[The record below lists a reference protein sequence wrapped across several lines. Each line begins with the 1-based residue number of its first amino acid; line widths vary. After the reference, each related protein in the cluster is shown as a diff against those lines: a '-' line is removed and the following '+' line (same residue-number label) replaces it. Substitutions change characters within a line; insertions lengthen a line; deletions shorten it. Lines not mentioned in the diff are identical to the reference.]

1 MAQKHRSRPFPHSRP
16 VDRRHAARRREC
28 SREPIP
34 AGIADA
40 LTAACGVA
48 VQPGAP
54 LSKSA
59 AEAVAGQLAGSC
71 VARCVLS
78 LLTDPAGVCR
88 DIARSEGAAL
98 TFAALLEDLD
108 EGAALHAAAL
118 RLVEQARAWIA
129 DEIARRPDGAQ
140 ILAAGPAERVVNS
153 RGEPL

>member
-1 MAQKHRSRPFPHSRP
+1 
-16 VDRRHAARRREC
+16 
-28 SREPIP
+28 
-34 AGIADA
+34 
-40 LTAACGVA
+40 
-48 VQPGAP
+48 
-54 LSKSA
+54 
-59 AEAVAGQLAGSC
+59 
-71 VARCVLS
+71 VLS
-78 LLTDPAGVCR
+78 LLTDPEGVGR

-140 ILAAGPAERVVNS
+140 ILAAGPAHRVVNS